1 MSSAANTASLLRSC
15 RPTRRQRSGCTL
27 ESSAAVWIQMKL
39 GYCLFRKRSGIFSFY
54 VVDERC
60 HAVVQNRAV
69 TLIKT
74 RYP

>member
-1 MSSAANTASLLRSC
+1 
-15 RPTRRQRSGCTL
+15 
-27 ESSAAVWIQMKL
+27 MKL

-54 VVDERC
+54 VVNERC